1 MIATDANAGFE
12 IGIITFKKIAN
23 SFAPSIRED
32 SVIAVIKIYKMH
44 FQKIAEQSA
53 EGMFLPNAFW

>member
-32 SVIAVIKIYKMH
+32 SVISFGTPVRNCRNKNI
-44 FQKIAEQSA
+44 
-53 EGMFLPNAFW
+53 